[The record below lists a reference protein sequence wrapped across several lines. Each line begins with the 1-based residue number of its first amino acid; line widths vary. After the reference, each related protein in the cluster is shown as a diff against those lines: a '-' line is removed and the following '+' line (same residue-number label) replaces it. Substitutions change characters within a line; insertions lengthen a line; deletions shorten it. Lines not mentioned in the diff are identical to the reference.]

1 MGGIANM
8 RLVSPFMETVSSL
21 VGRAVDDF
29 VQPVPRSVR
38 AAAAMERGMPG
49 LDSDP
54 VFIIPGLTA
63 DRWMYRRAK
72 DMLEAE
78 GFVVGG
84 MKMPWH
90 GWAGIPGDGRK
101 VAAGVEHLIE
111 KARRR
116 GRDVDS
122 AILVGDSEGGLIAR
136 WSLQFEGGKP
146 LVSRLVTNG
155 TPHNG
160 IRPLGSELAASI
172 AQRMLLPAGVKD
184 LLVSSPVMHQ
194 LNDDWLHFLRR
205 ARTADPSFEAHSIA
219 SNFLGMR
226 HDGLVPERAARLAG
240 DPSIVRNYVTDG
252 AHSINFAYGR
262 RQAEAGE
269 VLLAA
274 LGSKEPA
281 ALAAAERA
289 YARAQSRPG
298 VAQAAEGAREIGR

>member
-1 MGGIANM
+1 
-8 RLVSPFMETVSSL
+8 METVSGVLGS
-21 VGRAVDDF
+21 RVDDLWSGTTQEARR
-29 VQPVPRSVR
+29 VASL
-38 AAAAMERGMPG
+38 ERGLPG
-49 LDSDP
+49 LDADP

-63 DRWMYRRAK
+63 DRWMYRRGK
-72 DMLEAE
+72 EMLEAD
-78 GFVVGG
+78 GFIVGG
-84 MKMPWH
+84 MQMPWH

-101 VAAGVEHLIE
+101 VADGVEQLIE
-111 KARRR
+111 QARRQ

-160 IRPLGSELAASI
+160 IRPLGSDRLASLG
-172 AQRMLLPAGVKD
+172 QRLLLPPGVKD
-184 LLVSSPVMHQ
+184 LLTSSPVMHQ
-194 LNDDWLHFLRR
+194 LNDDWARFLQR
-205 ARTADPSFEAHSIA
+205 ARATDPDFEAHSIA
-219 SNFLGMR
+219 SNLFGMR
-226 HDGLVPERAARLAG
+226 HDGLVPEHAARLAG

-262 RQAEAGE
+262 RRSEAGD

-274 LGSKEPA
+274 LGSRQPA

-289 YARAQSRPG
+289 LARAGSGP
-298 VAQAAEGAREIGR
+298 VAQAAEGVGSLGRSAP